1 MASAD
6 MSSRSVRWGAPSTS
20 NSTSAHAHAASTTP
34 HSSDGMGS
42 DGFYIPS
49 SDDDEDERP
58 PQDPLVVPGTSSP
71 SPRPQEA
78 LEEIGLGLPSPSPW
92 RWDGMAGRFHFDG
105 TQQELDTWR
114 KASTEARQRGNEAF
128 AASEYTRAYEAF
140 TEAIRRDPTSASAWG
155 NRSALYLESGD
166 ANAALVDAR
175 QMLNLCD
182 EPDNARAKAYTRIAS
197 ALFAIGK
204 FREAYDAFGS
214 ALQIDPSNEVCLHGR
229 EECAARLPVPTS
241 GDNLVVTASDRY
253 AKDAPVTP
261 ARWEESGVAPRKPL
275 TLKQVLEL
283 AAEAGFWMDA
293 SASDPSDTRPLRAR
307 VDLAKFF
314 NFYGVTSLT
323 TFNARYSAERL
334 VDGGAPARWVDG
346 RAVPGTGGTLEIVPS
361 RSLASTVRRDDF
373 L

>member
-1 MASAD
+1 
-6 MSSRSVRWGAPSTS
+6 
-20 NSTSAHAHAASTTP
+20 
-34 HSSDGMGS
+34 MGS

-49 SDDDEDERP
+49 SSDDEDERP
-58 PQDPLVVPGTSSP
+58 HQDPLVVPGTSSP

-92 RWDGMAGRFHFDG
+92 KWDGMAGRFHFDG

-293 SASDPSDTRPLRAR
+293 SASDPSDTRPLR
-307 VDLAKFF
+307 
-314 NFYGVTSLT
+314 
-323 TFNARYSAERL
+323 
-334 VDGGAPARWVDG
+334 GAC
-346 RAVPGTGGTLEIVPS
+346 
-361 RSLASTVRRDDF
+361 
-373 L
+373 